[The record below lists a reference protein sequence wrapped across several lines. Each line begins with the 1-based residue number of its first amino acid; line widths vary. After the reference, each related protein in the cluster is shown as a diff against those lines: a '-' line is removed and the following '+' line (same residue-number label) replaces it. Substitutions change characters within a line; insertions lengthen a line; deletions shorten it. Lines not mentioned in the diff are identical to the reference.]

1 MKLSSS
7 SLSCYLSHQV
17 SSWNIGH
24 IFLWDESMF
33 PGVCVIWN
41 SISQP
46 CITLHWFL
54 PQIHWA
60 RSFRGGCVHNIPQEF
75 WSEIWRTT
83 TKAKHLNGVQEVVF
97 QKKKKKIPPFMI
109 MSRDLHGKLL
119 CQVPETCI
127 THIGPFPMSREY
139 EILLT
144 LGPPDMSASCKW
156 KLGMVNSRSTF

>member
-1 MKLSSS
+1 MLFISPGLILKYWPYISVRWIYVSW
-7 SLSCYLSHQV
+7 CVWFETVFLSHA
-17 SSWNIGH
+17 SPSTGS
-24 IFLWDESMF
+24 FLRFTEPEAS
-33 PGVCVIWN
+33 GVAV
-41 SISQP
+41 
-46 CITLHWFL
+46 CITFHRNSEVKSGGQPPRQNIWMG
-54 PQIHWA
+54 
-60 RSFRGGCVHNIPQEF
+60 FRKSYF
-75 WSEIWRTT
+75 
-83 TKAKHLNGVQEVVF
+83 
-97 QKKKKKIPPFMI
+97 KKKKKIPPFMI

>member
-24 IFLWDESMF
+24 IFLWDESTF
-33 PGVCVIWN
+33 PGMCVIWN

-46 CITLHWFL
+46 CVTLHWFL

-60 RSFRGGCVHNIPQEF
+60 RSFGGGCLHNIPQEF
-75 WSEIWRTT
+75 WSEIWLTT

-97 QKKKKKIPPFMI
+97 LKKKKKISPFHNNEQGSSWKVAVSGTRNLHNPHRAI
-109 MSRDLHGKLL
+109 SNEWRIWDYADPGLSRY
-119 CQVPETCI
+119 VS
-127 THIGPFPMSREY
+127 FM
-139 EILLT
+139 
-144 LGPPDMSASCKW
+144 
-156 KLGMVNSRSTF
+156 